1 MRSKKI
7 LGLLCATLIVANL
20 FGCGNKKEQ
29 SPTTT
34 ESFYSGTDTTVSFIY
49 IDEDTDALLTSI
61 DEAITKNAKTI
72 KSSKDPAKEISK
84 IIEEIVKASG
94 KNASIDAVG
103 YDSDAGYAY
112 YTINDVFAGTS
123 IS

>member
-7 LGLLCATLIVANL
+7 LGLLCATLIAANL

-72 KSSKDPAKEISK
+72 KSSKDPAKEITK
-84 IIEEIVKASG
+84 IINDVLKESG
-94 KNASIDAVG
+94 KTATVEDVG
-103 YDSDAGYAY
+103 FDTDAGYAY
-112 YTINDVFAGTS
+112 YTVNDVFAGTS
-123 IS
+123 LG

>member
-20 FGCGNKKEQ
+20 FGCGKKKEQ
-29 SPTTT
+29 SSTT

-49 IDEDTDALLTSI
+49 IDEETDALLTKI
-61 DEAITKNAKTI
+61 DAETNKNAKEI